1 LPDTVESGHV
11 TGHAVLVGF
20 GRVGRRV
27 FELLTQKGV
36 TVVVVEQNREEVERL
51 RARGVKAVAG
61 VASDPAVLVQAHVAR
76 AGTLLLAVPDMIQV
90 RQAVEIAQTLNP
102 GIEVVART
110 HSEQDSDFLHKAR
123 VGGVFLGEHEL
134 AASMADHAMRR
145 MEARSGVAPSGR

>member
-1 LPDTVESGHV
+1 
-11 TGHAVLVGF
+11 
-20 GRVGRRV
+20 VGRRV

-61 VASDPAVLVQAHVAR
+61 IASDPAVLVQAHVAR